1 MTAVTVETGPRL
13 HVGFRNLALGGE
25 RLYGAVGIA
34 IDRPRLRVSARPTAG
49 VTADPLGVCAALG
62 IDGVATAIERPLP
75 MHVGLGSG
83 TQTALALATAASH
96 AAGDPVDARAVAPQ
110 LGRGGRSGIGVA
122 AFEAGGFIID
132 AGQPTDAFTAT
143 VPPSGSWE
151 VPAVAHRATLPAT
164 WRFVLVRPTVR
175 PGRSGA
181 DEETAMRA
189 VVEAADAAPAA
200 AIDAVIDEQLL
211 PAVDAGDLHSFGAA
225 LAAIDRHNGRWYTDA
240 QGGTHRGVLD
250 GLIDALAAAP
260 GCVGTGQSSWGPTI
274 YGVTDQTAAPAV
286 AAAAEAALADCE
298 LAGTVTVA
306 APRDA
311 GARCVA
317 DAARAERV

>member
-1 MTAVTVETGPRL
+1 
-13 HVGFRNLALGGE
+13 
-25 RLYGAVGIA
+25 
-34 IDRPRLRVSARPTAG
+34 
-49 VTADPLGVCAALG
+49 VCAALG

-211 PAVDAGDLHSFGAA
+211 PAVDAGDLHASARRSRRSTGTTA
-225 LAAIDRHNGRWYTDA
+225 
-240 QGGTHRGVLD
+240 GGTPTRR
-250 GLIDALAAAP
+250 AAP
-260 GCVGTGQSSWGPTI
+260 TAVCSMGSSTRSRRHR
-274 YGVTDQTAAPAV
+274 AV
-286 AAAAEAALADCE
+286 W
-298 LAGTVTVA
+298 
-306 APRDA
+306 
-311 GARCVA
+311 
-317 DAARAERV
+317 ARASRRGGRRSTG